1 MKFENIL
8 FCIMYPSNFFF
19 NLLMYYI
26 KEYFIT
32 SMDNFKYIIIIYAY
46 FILFYKKSDFLIWI
60 GFSSKE
66 PPSM

>member
-19 NLLMYYI
+19 NLLIYYI

-32 SMDNFKYIIIIYAY
+32 SMDNFKYVIIIYVY
-46 FILFYKKSDFLIWI
+46 FILFL
-60 GFSSKE
+60 
-66 PPSM
+66 